1 MEASSAP
8 GQGQGKLKKKTQLKK
23 WFVAK
28 ICEHSRGRQLIH
40 RMTGNVGVD
49 VIDAAQGVVAKHS
62 GDTVAADVSLQL
74 YKIICKAGV
83 LITEKE
89 MTDEVS

>member
-1 MEASSAP
+1 
-8 GQGQGKLKKKTQLKK
+8 
-23 WFVAK
+23 
-28 ICEHSRGRQLIH
+28 
-40 RMTGNVGVD
+40 MTGNVGVD